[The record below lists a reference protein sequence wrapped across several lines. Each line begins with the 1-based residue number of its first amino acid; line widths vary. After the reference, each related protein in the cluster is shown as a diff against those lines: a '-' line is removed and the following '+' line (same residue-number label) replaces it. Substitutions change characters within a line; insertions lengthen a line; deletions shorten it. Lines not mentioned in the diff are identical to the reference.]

1 MFWKGKRVLV
11 AGGTGMVGIPLVRLL
26 LEQGALVRIASL
38 DDRSRAHPDAE
49 FLSLDLTTVEN
60 CRKACHGTEFVFN
73 LLGVKASPA
82 VTMAKPATHYYSTI
96 MLEHCMLEAARLE
109 GVEGFQ
115 FTSSVGVYEPAEV
128 FYEDSVWK
136 TFPSPNDWYAGWAKR
151 AGELQ
156 VEAYAKEYK
165 WKNLTIVRPANIY
178 GLWDNFDSENAMVI
192 PSLIKR
198 ALTGGPELVVWGDGS
213 PIRDFIYSGDVARGM
228 MIIAEKNPDEPI
240 NLGSGSGYTIK
251 HLVDCIISNM
261 PKPPKVVWDATKPNG
276 DLKRIMDTARAKKYG
291 FETETSLE
299 KGVKEVMAWYEAH
312 KDVTNSRYDIFDQ
325 KRS

>member
-1 MFWKGKRVLV
+1 M
-11 AGGTGMVGIPLVRLL
+11 L
-26 LEQGALVRIASL
+26 LEQGAVVRIASL
-38 DDRSRAHPDAE
+38 DDPKRANPDAE

-60 CRKACHGTEFVFN
+60 CRKACKGMDFVFN

-109 GVEGFQ
+109 DVCGYQ
-115 FTSSVGVYEPAEV
+115 FTSSVGVYEPAAV

-136 TFPSPNDWYAGWAKR
+136 TFPSRNDWYAGWAKR

-156 VEAYAKEYK
+156 VEAYAKEYN

-198 ALTGGPELVVWGDGS
+198 ALTGGSELVVWGDGS
-213 PIRDFIYSGDVARGM
+213 PIRDFIYSRDVAHGM
-228 MIIAEKNPDEPI
+228 MIVAEKNPDEPV
-240 NLGSGSGYTIK
+240 NLGSGSGYSIK
-251 HLVDCIISNM
+251 HLVECIVGNM
-261 PKPPKVVWDATKPNG
+261 SEPPKVVWDTTKPNG
-276 DLKRIMDTARAKKYG
+276 DLKRIMDTERAKSYG
-291 FETETSLE
+291 FEAKTSLE
-299 KGVKEVMAWYEAH
+299 QGVKEVMDWYTVN
-312 KDVTNSRYDIFDQ
+312 KDLTNTRYDVFDQ
-325 KRS
+325 RGKK